1 MSLTLLAPVTEHLP
15 DPIAITPPRLAIG
28 DRIERSG
35 VTYEFTG
42 KATNAKG
49 ERGKSFVRLD
59 TRATVWIGNA
69 ELLELMVSREVTM
82 AIPSWL
88 PQQRHAVWRQ
98 DFHSRPEHEKRLPRM
113 REEYVKAFL
122 ENRRLGYPRKVADVQ
137 EAVYRKRLADPAVAA
152 AGETMASLA
161 AIYGWMEIEE
171 KAEGPRG
178 IKRFCFAEGASGRR
192 GVQVPA
198 AIKPHVMDAIRELW
212 FTPQRHRVRS
222 IFDRVIA
229 SCSKHGV
236 PEEDWVSLRTV
247 RRLLDALPPYAAM
260 RARKGARAADLK
272 HRSVGQMEEA
282 VLPGQVYE
290 VDAHKLDFLGV
301 DSRMRLPLGRLWV
314 TVVID
319 RCTRMIVGF
328 HLHVEPP
335 SSLTIAAALRNAF
348 APKLY
353 MRTRWPDVRTNVA
366 WGLPELLILDNGL
379 ENHATFLLEALEELG
394 VAWLFAKPRTPE
406 DKPYIERWFGT
417 LTRDFSSRLPGWVGS
432 NPREK
437 GDYDSVALACLR
449 IEDADELLHRW
460 VANYNVDVHEGVTDV
475 PEAKWLRLVED
486 LEVAPIE
493 DMGILDVLL
502 GDYALRTP
510 GVRGIFLLGIRF
522 GDLGDNRP
530 LELIRTR
537 AGGAGVTKV
546 RVRFDRNDLSRIWV
560 QDPVSK
566 EYIWVASLDPSYT
579 TGLTL
584 AQHRIIRR
592 HALERC
598 RGYLTVAELCTA
610 RDDLQRRIDAMT
622 GAEPMTER
630 RFAQMFN
637 GLGSKGSW
645 ADFYRMME
653 AEYGTGRADDA
664 RCTVLDLLESD
675 EDGLVPAPVPA
686 PIPTLAPPSAPSA
699 APMTESLAA
708 RAGRLGV
715 KVTGVALPVDVAVA
729 PVDPVPVPA
738 VQAVG
743 ASLAER
749 LAARGMKTG
758 ASNGR

>member
-1 MSLTLLAPVTEHLP
+1 MSLPPLVPLTEQLP
-15 DPIAITPPRLAIG
+15 APIAITPPRLAVG

-42 KATNAKG
+42 KATNDKG
-49 ERGKSFVRLD
+49 EKGKNFVRLD
-59 TRATVWIGNA
+59 TRAPVWIGNA
-69 ELLELMVSREVTM
+69 ELLGLMVSREVTM

-88 PQQRHAVWRQ
+88 PRQRDAVWKR
-98 DFHSRPEHEKRLPRM
+98 DFHSRPEHEKRPPRM
-113 REEYVKAFL
+113 REEYVRAFM
-122 ENRRLGYPRKVADVQ
+122 ENRRLGYPRKVAAVQ
-137 EAVYRKRLADPAVAA
+137 EAVYRKRLADPVNAA

-161 AIYGWMEIEE
+161 AIYEWVAIEE
-171 KAEGPRG
+171 KPEGPRG

-198 AIKPHVMDAIRELW
+198 SIKPHLMDAIRELW
-212 FTPQRHRVRS
+212 FTPQRHRVGT
-222 IFDRVIA
+222 IFDRVVA
-229 SCSKHGV
+229 SCSRHGV
-236 PEEDWVSLRTV
+236 PEKDWISRRTV
-247 RRLLDALPPYAAM
+247 RRLLAALPPYAAM
-260 RARKGARAADLK
+260 RARQGARAAGLK
-272 HRSVGQMEEA
+272 HLSVGQLEEA

-290 VDAHKLDFLGV
+290 VDAHKLDFIGV
-301 DSRMRLPLGRLWV
+301 DNRMRLPLGRLWV
-314 TVVID
+314 TAVID

-328 HLHVEPP
+328 HIHVEPP

-353 MRTRWPDVRTNVA
+353 MRRWPDIRTNVA

-394 VAWLFAKPRTPE
+394 VAWLFAKVRTPE

-432 NPREK
+432 NPRER
-437 GDYDSVALACLR
+437 GDYDSAAMACLR
-449 IEDADELLHRW
+449 VDDADELFHRW
-460 VANYNVDVHEGVTDV
+460 VANYNVGVHEGIEDV
-475 PEAKWLRLVED
+475 PEAKWMRLVED

-493 DMGILDVLL
+493 DIGILDVLF

-510 GVRGIFLLGIRF
+510 GVRGIFLLGIRY

-546 RVRFDRNDLSRIWV
+546 RVRFDRNDLSHIWV
-560 QDPVSK
+560 QDPVTK
-566 EYIWVASLDPSYT
+566 EYVWVASLDPTYT

-598 RGYLTVAELCTA
+598 SGYISVAELCTS
-610 RDDLQRRIDAMT
+610 RDELQRRIDEMT

-637 GLGSKGSW
+637 GVGSKGSW
-645 ADFYRMME
+645 GEFQRMIE
-653 AEYGTGRADDA
+653 AEYGTGRKGDA
-664 RCTVLDLLESD
+664 CRTVLELLEFD
-675 EDGLVPAPVPA
+675 EGEPVADPAPVAVPA
-686 PIPTLAPPSAPSA
+686 LAAPSAPP
-699 APMTESLAA
+699 APAGESMAA
-708 RAGRLGV
+708 RAGRLGM
-715 KVTGVALPVDVAVA
+715 KVAGVELPAAVVPA
-729 PVDPVPVPA
+729 PVDPVPVVAAPD
-738 VQAVG
+738 VG
-743 ASLAER
+743 KSLAER
-749 LAARGMKTG
+749 PAARGMKTG
-758 ASNGR
+758 ASDGR